1 MPRNDEP
8 DQPIVVVMWNASAG
22 GQQAP
27 VSIGTFQ
34 EPVVLDV
41 LLRVVLRTR
50 LKFAE
55 FCAAVKPVKPAEAR
69 REDNCIV

>member
-1 MPRNDEP
+1 M
-8 DQPIVVVMWNASAG
+8 
-22 GQQAP
+22 

-34 EPVVLDV
+34 EPDALDV
-41 LLRVVLRTR
+41 LLRVVLRTG
-50 LKFAE
+50 LKFVE